1 MIAVSDGAVWRRLRL
16 AGAGAAI
23 ATLLA
28 VRVAS
33 GQSTTSAAKTV
44 TFDDAIRIALTQSTS
59 IKQAQNAAAL
69 DGASV
74 QEQKLGFLPD
84 LRLST
89 SGSQN
94 VGRNFDQSAGSV
106 VNQTTQ
112 SMSAGLSSSVTLFDG
127 LKNVSSL
134 HAAQLSEQ
142 AGEQDL
148 ARAKQTAVFTVAS
161 NFLSLVSQQEQLR
174 VQQENLT
181 AQEAQEAQIKQLV
194 DAGARPISDLY
205 QQQATTASAR
215 SAIVDAQR
223 AVELAKVDL
232 IQTLQLDPR
241 GTFEFAPPPVGDVAA
256 ATRSYDLDTLLNQAF
271 AHRSDLAAERSRVEA
286 ADADTKAAG
295 ASRWPTVSLT
305 AGYSTAYNTAYNTAS
320 ALSLSDQLDQRRGGS
335 VGIGVSIPLFDRGSA
350 DLTTQRA
357 QIAADN
363 ARLSLQQQQQSVAL
377 DVRRAYLDFQAAQ
390 ARLTAAEAQEKAAGL
405 AVDASRQRYDVGAA
419 TLVEVSQAR
428 ATLVQAQSAVISAR
442 YTLVFQQSLMSYYT
456 GTLDP
461 ARISLS

>member
-241 GTFEFAPPPVGDVAA
+241 GTFEFAPPPVDDVAA

-305 AGYSTAYNTAYNTAS
+305 AGYSTAYNTAS

-350 DLTTQRA
+350 DLATQRA

>member
-1 MIAVSDGAVWRRLRL
+1 MIAVSDGAAWRRLRI

-28 VRVAS
+28 VHAMA
-33 GQSTTSAAKTV
+33 GQSSAPSTKTV
-44 TFDDAIRIALTQSTS
+44 TFDDAIRIALAQSTS

-69 DGASV
+69 DAASV

-94 VGRNFDQSAGSV
+94 VGRSFDQSAGSV

-112 SMSAGLSSSVTLFDG
+112 SMSAGLSSSITLFDG

-134 HAAQLSEQ
+134 HSAQLSEQ

-148 ARAKQTAVFTVAS
+148 SRAKQTAAFTVAS
-161 NFLSLVSQQEQLR
+161 NFLTLVSQQEQLR

-181 AQEAQEAQIKQLV
+181 AQEAQEAQIKKLV
-194 DAGARPISDLY
+194 DAGSRPISDLY

-232 IQTLQLDPR
+232 IQTLQLDPS
-241 GTFEFAPPPVGDVAA
+241 GTYAFTPPAVSDSVA
-256 ATRSYDLDTLLNQAF
+256 ATRRFDLDTLLNQAF

-286 ADADTKAAG
+286 ADADTKAAA

-305 AGYSTAYNTAYNTAS
+305 AGYSTAYNTAS
-320 ALSLSDQLDQRRGGS
+320 GLSLSDQLDQRRGGS

-350 DLTTQRA
+350 DLATQRA
-357 QIAADN
+357 EIAADN
-363 ARLSLQQQQQSVAL
+363 ARLNLQQQRQSVAL

-390 ARLTAAEAQEKAAGL
+390 ARLTAAEAQEKAAAL

-456 GTLDP
+456 GSLDP
-461 ARISLS
+461 SRISLS

>member
-1 MIAVSDGAVWRRLRL
+1 MIAVSDGAAWRRLRI

-28 VRVAS
+28 VHAMA
-33 GQSTTSAAKTV
+33 GQSSAPSTKTV
-44 TFDDAIRIALTQSTS
+44 TFDDAIRIALAQSTS

-69 DGASV
+69 DAASV

-94 VGRNFDQSAGSV
+94 VGRSFDQSAGSV

-112 SMSAGLSSSVTLFDG
+112 SMSAGLSSSITLFDG

-134 HAAQLSEQ
+134 HSAQLSEQ

-148 ARAKQTAVFTVAS
+148 VRTRQTAVFTVAS
-161 NFLSLVSQQEQLR
+161 NFLTLVSQQEQLR

-181 AQEAQEAQIKQLV
+181 AQEAQEAQIKKLV
-194 DAGARPISDLY
+194 DAGSRPISDLY

-232 IQTLQLDPR
+232 IQTLQLDPS
-241 GTFEFAPPPVGDVAA
+241 GTYAFTPPAVSDSVA
-256 ATRSYDLDTLLNQAF
+256 ATRRFDLDTLLNQAF

-286 ADADTKAAG
+286 ADADTKAAA

-305 AGYSTAYNTAYNTAS
+305 AGYSTAYNTGS
-320 ALSLSDQLDQRRGGS
+320 GLSLSDQLDQRRGGS

-350 DLTTQRA
+350 DLATQRA
-357 QIAADN
+357 EIAADN
-363 ARLSLQQQQQSVAL
+363 ARLNLQQQRQSVAL

-390 ARLTAAEAQEKAAGL
+390 ARLTAAEAQEKAAAL

-456 GTLDP
+456 GSLDP
-461 ARISLS
+461 SRISLS

>member
-1 MIAVSDGAVWRRLRL
+1 MIAVSDGAAWRRLRI

-28 VRVAS
+28 VHAMA
-33 GQSTTSAAKTV
+33 GQSSAPSTKTV
-44 TFDDAIRIALTQSTS
+44 TFDDAIRIALAQSTS

-69 DGASV
+69 DAASV

-94 VGRNFDQSAGSV
+94 VGRSFDQSAGSV

-112 SMSAGLSSSVTLFDG
+112 SMSAGLSSSITLFDG

-134 HAAQLSEQ
+134 HSAQLSEQ

-148 ARAKQTAVFTVAS
+148 VRTRQTAVFTVAS
-161 NFLSLVSQQEQLR
+161 NFLTLVSQQEQLR

-181 AQEAQEAQIKQLV
+181 AQEAQEAQIKKLV
-194 DAGARPISDLY
+194 DAGSRPISDLY

-241 GTFEFAPPPVGDVAA
+241 GAYAFTPPALSDSAA
-256 ATRSYDLDTLLNQAF
+256 ATRRFDLDTLLNQAF

-286 ADADTKAAG
+286 ADADTKAAA

-305 AGYSTAYNTAYNTAS
+305 AGYSTAYNTGS
-320 ALSLSDQLDQRRGGS
+320 GLSLSDQLDQRRGGS

-350 DLTTQRA
+350 DLATQRA
-357 QIAADN
+357 EIAADN
-363 ARLSLQQQQQSVAL
+363 ARLNLQQQRQSVAL

-390 ARLTAAEAQEKAAGL
+390 ARLTAAEAQEKAAAL

-456 GTLDP
+456 GSLDP
-461 ARISLS
+461 SRISLS

>member
-305 AGYSTAYNTAYNTAS
+305 AGYSTAYNTAS

-461 ARISLS
+461 SRISLS

>member
-241 GTFEFAPPPVGDVAA
+241 GTFEFAPPPVDDVAA

-305 AGYSTAYNTAYNTAS
+305 AGYSTAYNTAS

-461 ARISLS
+461 SRISLS

>member
-1 MIAVSDGAVWRRLRL
+1 MHAIINRSWRGLRI

-28 VRVAS
+28 VRATS
-33 GQSTTSAAKTV
+33 GQAPTPAATTV

-69 DGASV
+69 TAASV
-74 QEQKLGFLPD
+74 QQQKLGFLPD

-89 SGSQN
+89 NGSQN
-94 VGRNFDQSAGSV
+94 VGRSFDQSSGSV

-112 SMSAGLSSSVTLFDG
+112 AMSAGISSSVTLFNG
-127 LKNVSSL
+127 LQNVASL
-134 HAAQLSEQ
+134 HSAQLSEQ

-148 ARAKQTAVFTVAS
+148 VRAKQTAVFTVAS
-161 NFLSLVSQQEQLR
+161 DFLNLVSQQEQLR

-181 AQEAQEAQIKQLV
+181 AQEAQEAQIKKLV
-194 DAGARPISDLY
+194 DAGSRPISDLY

-215 SAIVDAQR
+215 SAIVDAQN

-241 GTFEFAPPPVGDVAA
+241 GTYTFTPPALDDSAV
-256 ATRSYDLDTLLNQAF
+256 ATRSFDLDTLLNQAF
-271 AHRSDLAAERSRVEA
+271 AHRSDLAADRSRVEA
-286 ADADTKAAG
+286 ADADTKAAAG
-295 ASRWPTVSLT
+295 SKWPTVSLT
-305 AGYSTAYNTAYNTAS
+305 AAYSTAYNTAS
-320 ALSLSDQLDQRRGGS
+320 DLSLSNQLDQRRGGS
-335 VGIGVSIPLFDRGSA
+335 IGIGISIPLFDKGSA
-350 DLTTQRA
+350 DLATQRA
-357 QIAADN
+357 QIEADN

-390 ARLTAAEAQEKAAGL
+390 SRLSAAEAQQKAAAL
-405 AVDASRQRYDVGAA
+405 AVSASQQRYDVGAA

-428 ATLVQAQSAVISAR
+428 ATLVQAESAVVNAR
-442 YTLVFQQSLMSYYT
+442 YTLVFQQALMSYYT
-456 GTLDP
+456 GSLDP
-461 ARISLS
+461 ARVSLS

>member
-305 AGYSTAYNTAYNTAS
+305 AGYSTAYNTAS

-350 DLTTQRA
+350 DLATQRA

-461 ARISLS
+461 SRISLS